1 MKPMRSHPRSG
12 QVVRQLEGYN
22 AFEPANL
29 PPKPAVAFDNELVTL
44 LSAADTAV
52 GRLDGLA
59 RTLPDADL
67 FLAMYVRQEALLS
80 SQIEGTEC
88 TMDDILAF
96 ELRPDSGPSLDV
108 GEVVN
113 YVAALRRGVQL
124 LPELPLCNRLLKE
137 MHAVLLRSG
146 RGADKSPGEFR
157 RTQNWIGPAG
167 CSLTTASFVPPP
179 RHVMESAMTALESFV
194 NESRLPVLVTAG
206 LAHAQFETI
215 HPFLDGNGR
224 TGRMF
229 ISLLLHEREVLAKP
243 VLYLSSFLKR
253 HQARYFDHLTAVRH
267 DGAWEAWLK
276 FFLEGVAESARGA
289 ASTAGAIHLL
299 READRAAVVENGH
312 RQDVALLDALF
323 RQPLTNSAWVQREL
337 GVTAPTANKALE
349 RLCELNIVREI
360 TGAKR
365 GRVYRY
371 DSYLALFETVA
382 SVALDDTHS

>member
-1 MKPMRSHPRSG
+1 MGKDPLLRTTLRCLLVKKSSDLLPNPIEKAANMKPMRSHPRSG
-12 QVVRQLEGYN
+12 QMVRQLEGYN

-96 ELRPDSGPSLDV
+96 ELLPHGGPTLDV

-113 YVAALRRGVQL
+113 YVAALQHGVAL
-124 LPELPLCNRLLKE
+124 LSELPLCNRLLRE

-167 CSLTTASFVPPP
+167 CTLATASFVPPP
-179 RHVMESAMTALESFV
+179 RHVMESAMTKLETFV
-194 NESRLPVLVTAG
+194 HDSTLPVLVTAG

-215 HPFLDGNGR
+215 
-224 TGRMF
+224 T
-229 ISLLLHEREVLAKP
+229 SLSGCDP
-243 VLYLSSFLKR
+243 DPGSLS
-253 HQARYFDHLTAVRH
+253 TCAVR
-267 DGAWEAWLK
+267 
-276 FFLEGVAESARGA
+276 ESPSRARGTEPRLHNCPSSERA
-289 ASTAGAIHLL
+289 IVPDANKLRRQDPDNGDALKPLVDSIDDPVRSSASAVAISQRRTKAL
-299 READRAAVVENGH
+299 ADAMWVVE
-312 RQDVALLDALF
+312 
-323 RQPLTNSAWVQREL
+323 
-337 GVTAPTANKALE
+337 E
-349 RLCELNIVREI
+349 RSNDEFERS
-360 TGAKR
+360 KR
-365 GRVYRY
+365 
-371 DSYLALFETVA
+371 DSRWEFF
-382 SVALDDTHS
+382 

>member
-1 MKPMRSHPRSG
+1 MEAMRSHQRAG
-12 QVVRQLEGYN
+12 QVVQQLEGYR

-29 PPKPAVAFDNELVTL
+29 PPEPAIAFDNELVTL

-59 RTLPDADL
+59 RTLPDTDL

-96 ELRPDSGPSLDV
+96 ELLPETGPSLDV

-113 YVAALRRGVQL
+113 YVAALQRGVQL
-124 LPELPLCNRLLKE
+124 LAELPLCNRLLKE

-167 CSLTTASFVPPP
+167 CSLATASFVPPP
-179 RHVMESAMTALESFV
+179 RHIMETAMAALETFV
-194 NESRLPVLVTAG
+194 HEPALPVLITAG
-206 LAHAQFETI
+206 LTHAQFETI

-229 ISLLLHEREVLAKP
+229 ISLLLHERGVLAKP
-243 VLYLSSFLKR
+243 VLYLSTFLKR

-289 ASTAGAIHLL
+289 ASTAGAIHRL
-299 READRAAVVENGH
+299 REIDRAAVLAAGH
-312 RQDVALLDALF
+312 RLDVALLDAMY
-323 RQPLTNSAWVQREL
+323 RQPLVNSAWVQREL
-337 GVTAPTANKALE
+337 EVTAPTANKALE
-349 RLCELNIVREI
+349 RLCGLGVIRET

-365 GRVYRY
+365 GRTYRY
-371 DSYLALFETVA
+371 DSYLELFETVA
-382 SVALDDTHS
+382 PVALDDTHS